1 MARTARAAHSVG
13 FTGTDMAYAELYE
26 VTCKTEEDC
35 VEPCADRGGEP
46 EMCEASQCLPNPDM
60 SSDCLPP
67 PVWSNLGAIRFTSDL
82 TVDAVQLVVVDTAYS
97 DALIAEELAL
107 ALEVPESASIE
118 GITVE
123 VRKASGGYVVDDS
136 VRIVKGGMIGSA
148 ERASTT
154 EWGQDF
160 AWVTYGGPDDLWGET
175 WTPADV
181 NADDFGVALSALY
194 TRTAGNTRAWAYVD
208 QVRVTVHYSL
218 ACD

>member
-1 MARTARAAHSVG
+1 
-13 FTGTDMAYAELYE
+13 
-26 VTCKTEEDC
+26 
-35 VEPCADRGGEP
+35 
-46 EMCEASQCLPNPDM
+46 
-60 SSDCLPP
+60 
-67 PVWSNLGAIRFTSDL
+67 TSDL

-160 AWVTYGGPDDLWGET
+160 AWLSYGGPDDLWGET

-181 NADDFGVALSALY
+181 NAEDFGVALCALY